1 MDFCENCPVLRG
13 VFCEI
18 FFTKIGSR
26 GRFSDPFPNSLVFP
40 FRVLLFYGKYGTIKE
55 DFGAIPRTL
64 FKEDRIMLA
73 KVYSAGLFGIDGFP
87 VTVEVDAQNRLDYF
101 EIVGL
106 PDAAVKEAKERVR
119 TACENTGYPF
129 PECALL
135 VNLAPADRRKEG
147 SGFDA
152 AILTGILSAVGIIR
166 STVRLGDKCF
176 VGELSLSGEFRPV
189 RGVLSMCVAARDAGM
204 TEFYTSVENAAEA
217 AAVEGISVYGVS
229 NMRALIDHLNGR
241 RVLTPVARVSPSAA
255 ADNVYEV
262 DFSDVKGQKLA
273 KRAME
278 IAAAGGHNI
287 LLIGPPGTG
296 KSMLAK
302 RLPTILPPLTFD
314 EAIEATK
321 VHSVSGTLPE
331 GTSLLRRRP
340 FRSPH
345 HTMSP
350 VSLVGGGANPLP
362 GEVSLAHNGVLFLDE
377 LPEFPKQVTDGLRQ
391 PIEDG
396 KVTITRANGRVTF
409 PCSFMMVA
417 AMNPCR
423 CGYFGDPTRKCTCKP
438 EDVRR
443 YMSRISGPM
452 LDRIDIQI
460 ELPSISYDELSAK
473 EDPATMERSADVRKR
488 VCEARAFAKERMK
501 AEDEAHG
508 YEHSPAEKPL
518 HCNAQLDPASI
529 RRYCVMTEEASD
541 LLRAAF
547 ESLGLSARGHD
558 RILRVARTIA
568 DLAKCKVI
576 RAEHI
581 AEAVQLRSL
590 DRKYWG
596 E

>member
-1 MDFCENCPVLRG
+1 MDG
-13 VFCEI
+13 
-18 FFTKIGSR
+18 
-26 GRFSDPFPNSLVFP
+26 
-40 FRVLLFYGKYGTIKE
+40 
-55 DFGAIPRTL
+55 
-64 FKEDRIMLA
+64 
-73 KVYSAGLFGIDGFP
+73 
-87 VTVEVDAQNRLDYF
+87 QNRLAEF
-101 EIVGL
+101 ELVGL

-147 SGFDA
+147 SGFDV
-152 AILTGILSAVGIIR
+152 AILTGILSTVGIIR
-166 STVRLGDKCF
+166 PTVDFSDKCF
-176 VGELSLSGEFRPV
+176 VAELSLSGELRPV

-204 TEFYTSVENAAEA
+204 KEFYTSMANAPEA
-217 AAVEGISVYGVS
+217 AAVEGITVYGVPC
-229 NMRALIDHLNGR
+229 MRALIDHLNGR
-241 RVLTPVARVSPSAA
+241 TLIPPVAGKALSTEAN
-255 ADNVYEV
+255 DVYDV

-302 RLPTILPPLTFD
+302 RLPTILPPLTFA
-314 EAIEATK
+314 EAIQTTK
-321 VHSVSGTLPE
+321 VHSVSGTLPD
-331 GTSLLRRRP
+331 GVALLRRRP

-345 HTMSP
+345 HTMSA
-350 VSLVGGGANPLP
+350 VSLIGGGANPLP
-362 GEVSLAHNGVLFLDE
+362 GEVSLAHHGVLFLDE

-396 KVTITRANGRVTF
+396 KVTITRASGRVTF
-409 PCSFMMVA
+409 PCSFMLVA

-438 EDVRR
+438 LDVRR

-460 ELPSISYDELSAK
+460 ELPSLSYDELAAK
-473 EDPATMERSADVRKR
+473 EDPATVERSSHVRAR
-488 VCEARAFAKERMK
+488 VCAARAYAARRMAEADAADGEEGKAK
-501 AEDEAHG
+501 ATF
-508 YEHSPAEKPL
+508 
-518 HCNAQLDPASI
+518 CNAQLDPAAI
-529 RRYCVMTEEASD
+529 RRYCVMSDDASA

-547 ESLGLSARGHD
+547 SSLGLSARGHD

-568 DLAKCKVI
+568 DLAESPVI
-576 RAEHI
+576 EAEHV
-581 AEAVQLRSL
+581 AEAIQLRSL

-596 E
+596 D

>member
-1 MDFCENCPVLRG
+1 
-13 VFCEI
+13 
-18 FFTKIGSR
+18 
-26 GRFSDPFPNSLVFP
+26 
-40 FRVLLFYGKYGTIKE
+40 
-55 DFGAIPRTL
+55 
-64 FKEDRIMLA
+64 MLST
-73 KVYSAGLFGIDGFP
+73 VYSAGLFGIDGFA
-87 VTVEVDAQNRLDYF
+87 VSVEVNGQNRLSEF
-101 EIVGL
+101 ELVGL

-119 TACENTGYPF
+119 TACENSGYPF
-129 PECALL
+129 PDCALL

-152 AILTGILSAVGIIR
+152 AILTGIMATVGIIR
-166 STVRLGDKCF
+166 PGVDLSSRCF

-204 TEFYTSVENAAEA
+204 TEFYTSLENAAEA
-217 AAVEGISVYGVS
+217 AAVEGISVFGVT
-229 NMRALIDHLNGR
+229 NMRTLIDHLNGR
-241 RVLTPVARVSPSAA
+241 KLIPPVSRPNVSTDAS
-255 ADNVYEV
+255 DVYSV

-314 EAIEATK
+314 EAIETTK

-331 GTSLLRRRP
+331 GVSLLRSRP

-391 PIEDG
+391 PIEDRR
-396 KVTITRANGRVTF
+396 VTITRANGRVTF
-409 PCSFMMVA
+409 PCSFMLVA

-423 CGYFGDPTRKCTCKP
+423 CGYFGDPSRRCTCKP
-438 EDVRR
+438 ADVQR

-460 ELPSISYDELSAK
+460 ELPSLSYDELAIK
-473 EDPATMERSADVRKR
+473 EAPDTPERSADVRKR
-488 VCEARAFAKERMK
+488 VCAAREYAKARMA
-501 AEDEAHG
+501 AEDKEQS
-508 YEHSPAEKPL
+508 YERTPAEKPL
-518 HCNAQLDPASI
+518 YCNAQLDPAAI
-529 RRYCVMTEEASD
+529 RRYCRMTSDASD
-541 LLRAAF
+541 ILRAAF
-547 ESLGLSARGHD
+547 SSLGLSARGHD

-568 DLAKCKVI
+568 DLAESPVI
-576 RAEHI
+576 EAQHI
-581 AEAVQLRSL
+581 AEAIQLRSL